1 MLTCMCAVIQNLPG
15 IGSGG
20 VTFGVMCREDIWA
33 KQGPAKDHL
42 QANGV
47 TGLGDAARTPLQ
59 DPGSY
64 QQDYLSSTGHT
75 ANSARPLAA
84 SSETFS
90 LSGNGLLQSQ
100 PRDAAGPLRPPGG
113 SHVSPLRHSEHAE
126 HSAAQQRTDPY
137 AARRASHD
145 GTYQGRDVTR
155 LSPGDT
161 GPSRS
166 YHEPLGRSHFETE
179 PRAVSGGNDSLLHI
193 PSDVQSSAEGHAS
206 YPGHEAPL
214 PNGRGVSA

>member
-1 MLTCMCAVIQNLPG
+1 M
-15 IGSGG
+15 
-20 VTFGVMCREDIWA
+20 MCREDSWA

-47 TGLGDAARTPLQ
+47 TGSGDAARTPFQ

-64 QQDYLSSTGHT
+64 QQEYLSSTGHT
-75 ANSARPLAA
+75 ANSARPLAG
-84 SSETFS
+84 SSDAFS

-100 PRDAAGPLRPPGG
+100 PHDAAGPFRHPGG
-113 SHVSPLRHSEHAE
+113 SHISPARHSEHAE
-126 HSAAQQRTDPY
+126 HSAAQQQPDPY

-145 GTYQGRDVTR
+145 GTYQSRDATR

-166 YHEPLGRSHFETE
+166 YHEPLGRSHFEAE
-179 PRAVSGGNDSLLHI
+179 PRGVSGGNDSLLHI
-193 PSDVQSSAEGHAS
+193 PSDVQSSAEGHAR
-206 YPGHEAPL
+206 YPGHEPSL
-214 PNGRGVSA
+214 PNGRGMSKRPTSLLAKST